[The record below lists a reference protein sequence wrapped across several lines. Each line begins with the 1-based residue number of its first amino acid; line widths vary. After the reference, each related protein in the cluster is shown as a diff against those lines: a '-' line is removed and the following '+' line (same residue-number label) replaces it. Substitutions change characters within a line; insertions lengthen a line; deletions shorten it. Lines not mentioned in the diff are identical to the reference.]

1 MPIIT
6 SRCLV
11 LQSRP
16 FGDTSK
22 ILRLLTVD
30 RGPVSVI
37 ARGALRPKSRISGV
51 TEPFAEG
58 VATVYLK
65 PNRDLHT
72 LSSFDLLRARQDL
85 GADMG
90 RFVTA
95 SLLCELVLRL
105 APQEAD
111 RELFEILRGGLDV
124 LLTVSTEEVP
134 SSGLVQIWRLV
145 GHLGFSPALDACSQC
160 GRTLGQGEGGRFDTE
175 LGGVRCVGCGGTGT
189 RLTYVQLDQMRAL
202 VEGRPKPE
210 QVIGPEQLQILTD
223 FVRYHPADGLR
234 IRSLDYLSSGLLS

>member
-58 VATVYLK
+58 VATLYLK

-72 LSSFDLLRARQDL
+72 LSSFELRCARQGL

-90 RFVTA
+90 RFVAA
-95 SLLCELVLRL
+95 SLLSELVLRL

-111 RELFEILRGGLDV
+111 SELFEVLRGGLDV
-124 LLTVSTEEVP
+124 LLAVSGEEVA
-134 SSGLVQIWRLV
+134 SAGLVQIWRLV
-145 GHLGFSPALDACSQC
+145 RHLGFSPALDGCSRC
-160 GRTLGQGEGGRFDTE
+160 GRSLGPGEGARFDTA
-175 LGGVRCVGCGGTGT
+175 LGGVQCGDCGGTGT
-189 RLTYVQLDQMRAL
+189 RLTYEELDQMRAL
-202 VEGRPKPE
+202 VEGRPRPE
-210 QVIGPEQLQILTD
+210 QAIGPEQLQILTD
-223 FVRYHPADGLR
+223 FVRYHPADGVRL
-234 IRSLDYLSSGLLS
+234 RSLDYLASGLLS

>member
-1 MPIIT
+1 MAIIT

-30 RGPVSVI
+30 RGPISVI

-58 VATVYLK
+58 VATVYMK

-72 LSSFDLLRARQDL
+72 LSSFELLRARQDL
-85 GADMG
+85 GADMS

-111 RELFEILRGGLDV
+111 LTLFETLRSGLDV
-124 LLTVSTEEVP
+124 LLEVSAPEVP
-134 SSGLVQIWRLV
+134 SASLVQIWRLV
-145 GHLGFSPALDACSQC
+145 GYLGFSPALDDCFQC
-160 GRTLGQGEGGRFDTE
+160 GRSLGPGEGARFDTS
-175 LGGVRCVGCGGTGT
+175 LGGVRCTGCGGTGT
-189 RLTYVQLDQMRAL
+189 RLTNEQLDLMRAF
-202 VEGRPKPE
+202 VQGRPMPG
-210 QVIGPEQLQILTD
+210 QSVGPEQLRILTD

-234 IRSLDYLSSGLLS
+234 LRSLEYLAAGLLS

>member
-72 LSSFDLLRARQDL
+72 LSSFDLLQARQDL

-105 APQEAD
+105 APQEVD
-111 RELFEILRGGLDV
+111 LELFEILRSGLDV
-124 LLTVSTEEVP
+124 LLAVSAEEVP
-134 SSGLVQIWRLV
+134 NAGLVHIWRLV
-145 GHLGFSPALDACSQC
+145 GHLGFSPALDLCSRC
-160 GRTLGQGEGGRFDTE
+160 GRTLGPGEGGRFDTS
-175 LGGVRCVGCGGTGT
+175 LGGVCCGSCGGTGT
-189 RLTYVQLDQMRAL
+189 RLTFEQLDQMRAL
-202 VEGRPKPE
+202 VEGRPRPG
-210 QVIGPEQLQILTD
+210 QGIGPEQLQVLTD

-234 IRSLDYLSSGLLS
+234 IRSLEYLSTELLS